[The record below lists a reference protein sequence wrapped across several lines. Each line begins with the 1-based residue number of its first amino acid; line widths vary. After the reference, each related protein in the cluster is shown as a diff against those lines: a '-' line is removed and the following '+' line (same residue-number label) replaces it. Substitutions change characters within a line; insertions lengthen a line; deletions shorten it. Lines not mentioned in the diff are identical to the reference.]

1 MGDPSIP
8 YPFKYFEKIS
18 HIPKRKMANIP
29 KSRKHCIPKS
39 LELIKI
45 SCIPL
50 NIYKNIPYP
59 FMRLAH
65 IPVSLN
71 PFQGLTICCIFV
83 PKYLIKYSKK
93 NSKRPK
99 LGFQDRLSLECRSK
113 YYRRLRLEH
122 SAILS
127 SFIKLPFIIR
137 PGCCPFLSSLYWL
150 CQVIHTC
157 IFANT

>member
-1 MGDPSIP
+1 
-8 YPFKYFEKIS
+8 
-18 HIPKRKMANIP
+18 MANIP
-29 KSRKHCIPKS
+29 KSRKHCIPIS

-59 FMRLAH
+59 FMRMAH

-83 PKYLIKYSKK
+83 PKILIKYSKNTQK
-93 NSKRPK
+93 DQNLVFKTGYH
-99 LGFQDRLSLECRSK
+99 LNAGQK
-113 YYRRLRLEH
+113 YYRTLRGEH

-127 SFIKLPFIIR
+127 SFIKLPFVIKTRLLSIFEWPILAVSSYTHMRICIHVGTPLII
-137 PGCCPFLSSLYWL
+137 SK
-150 CQVIHTC
+150 
-157 IFANT
+157 FATSEI

>member
-29 KSRKHCIPKS
+29 KSRKHCIPIS

-59 FMRLAH
+59 FMLLAH
-65 IPVSLN
+65 IPVSLK
-71 PFQGLTICCIFV
+71 PLPGLTICCFFV
-83 PKYLIKYSKK
+83 PKYLIKYSKNTQK
-93 NSKRPK
+93 DQNLVFKTDYHLNAGQSDTEGSERSI
-99 LGFQDRLSLECRSK
+99 LQYFRASLS
-113 YYRRLRLEH
+113 YH
-122 SAILS
+122 
-127 SFIKLPFIIR
+127 
-137 PGCCPFLSSLYWL
+137 SSLKP
-150 CQVIHTC
+150 VVVH
-157 IFANT
+157 F